1 MAKTSKLSDSEQVSE
16 HIEKLEAPVAAIVS
30 YLRDVILKTD
40 KEIAEQIKW
49 NSPSFYYT
57 GSMKVFDPKEYKRD
71 ILVMN
76 LHRGKVL
83 LVMPTG
89 ERVKDVSKILEGKY
103 TDGRRVVTIKDMDD
117 AKGKTPELQKV
128 LIAWLATVEK

>member
-1 MAKTSKLSDSEQVSE
+1 MTNVSKLSDSEQVSE

-49 NSPSFYYT
+49 NSPSFHYT
-57 GSMKVFDPKEYKRD
+57 GSMKAFDPKEYKRD

-76 LHRGKVL
+76 LHRGKLL

-128 LIAWLATVEK
+128 LKAWLATVEK